1 MATSSL
7 KACVFIDLGP
17 IGTAVNY
24 RATERQLVMMKEMG
38 PMPFVPHNPPSL
50 ELLKNM

>member
-1 MATSSL
+1 MATSL

-24 RATERQLVMMKEMG
+24 RAGSIGNDERNG
-38 PMPFVPHNPPSL
+38 ANAIRTS
-50 ELLKNM
+50 